1 PTLFLAVSLSAAGQD
16 PDDWAGLRKCLA
28 TFEQDTGWTPGRVEH
43 VAGAFKF
50 SEYDFF
56 RAWAM
61 RRIADQ
67 KGEVVEPGKDK
78 EYTDWA
84 ALGQTLDAWFAGLTP
99 RVTTAAASA

>member
-1 PTLFLAVSLSAAGQD
+1 MPTLFLAVSLSAAGTD
-16 PDDWAGLRKCLA
+16 AEDWAGLRNYLA
-28 TFEQDTGWTPGRVEH
+28 AIQTETGWTPGQVQH

-50 SEYDFF
+50 SGYDFF

-67 KGEVVEPGKDK
+67 KGEIVAAGQDK

-84 ALGQTLDAWFAGLTP
+84 ALGLALDAWVSGIKQRP
-99 RVTTAAASA
+99 RAI